1 MVLNLDGEN
10 YYDTIVNTEIDNYL
24 NSVIVDVL
32 NYEYEPAEAM
42 SRISQWKNIRIICEM
57 QIVPEPWETTLSML
71 IENPTLYCYN
81 FRIIGM

>member
-42 SRISQWKNIRIICEM
+42 SRISQWKNIGIIWAQS
-57 QIVPEPWETTLSML
+57 QILWDLGFLT
-71 IENPTLYCYN
+71 
-81 FRIIGM
+81 

>member
-42 SRISQWKNIRIICEM
+42 EDVAEFAAGVLAQ
-57 QIVPEPWETTLSML
+57 
-71 IENPTLYCYN
+71 
-81 FRIIGM
+81 